1 MERSK
6 AYRQTKAYRIQ
17 HHQINFKTNNGTS
30 LGGKHKR
37 KKKTYDLLKTNPR
50 DFPSGSVVKTSYFNT
65 KCAGL
70 IPGHGDK
77 IPHDL
82 WPKKAKHKTEV
93 IL

>member
-1 MERSK
+1 MGNTREK
-6 AYRQTKAYRIQ
+6 K
-17 HHQINFKTNNGTS
+17 
-30 LGGKHKR
+30 

-65 KCAGL
+65 GCEGS

-82 WPKKAKHKTEV
+82 WPKNTKHKTEA